1 MKTHIIDASGKRLG
15 KLATEVAV
23 LLKGKNKP
31 TFTPNVLN
39 SDKVVIVNTNNLD
52 VDGKK
57 SEKKMYHRYSGYPG
71 GITTT
76 SLKKLFQKDSREV
89 IRKAVY
95 GMLPKNKLR
104 AKMLNNLEMYKNDMP
119 SYRPKEN

>member
-15 KLATEVAV
+15 KLAVEAAV
-23 LLKGKNKP
+23 LLKGKNKA
-31 TFTPNVLN
+31 TFTPNIL
-39 SDKVVIVNTNNLD
+39 SGDKVVIINTNNLD

-76 SLKKLFQKDSREV
+76 SLKKLFLKDSREV

-95 GMLPKNKLR
+95 GMLPKNRLR
-104 AKMLNNLEMYKNDMP
+104 AKMLNNLRIYKNEMP
-119 SYRPKEN
+119 ASRPKED